1 MKIFWDFIIFLIN
14 ILLLFISPIEISFNV
29 SLKYV
34 SSLDNPAELQKNMD
48 TSLIFIYLFDVI
60 IQLNTGYYK
69 KGRLITNRSNI
80 IRNYFKTKFISD
92 TLFILQMMINFY
104 FYINDKTENVNP
116 FSISILFKI
125 PDMIK
130 FGRVAH
136 DFLRLSHLGAAIFQL
151 LQLAIWI
158 LFFSHFMACGWHAI
172 SFYGPK
178 ENMLIFFEISNASW
192 EKRYFR
198 YLFMTTN
205 PGKLD
210 PKNDSELLFGY
221 FALLATSGSIGFLI
235 TGIHNI
241 MRTLSKSH
249 ETKRYKKIMNYIKI
263 I

>member
-104 FYINDKTENVNP
+104 FYINDKTE
-116 FSISILFKI
+116 
-125 PDMIK
+125 
-130 FGRVAH
+130 
-136 DFLRLSHLGAAIFQL
+136 
-151 LQLAIWI
+151 
-158 LFFSHFMACGWHAI
+158 
-172 SFYGPK
+172 
-178 ENMLIFFEISNASW
+178 
-192 EKRYFR
+192 KRE
-198 YLFMTTN
+198 
-205 PGKLD
+205 G
-210 PKNDSELLFGY
+210 G
-221 FALLATSGSIGFLI
+221 
-235 TGIHNI
+235 
-241 MRTLSKSH
+241 
-249 ETKRYKKIMNYIKI
+249 
-263 I
+263 